1 MNDFHLFSIY
11 IENKDFNKAMLIL
24 RDKPESISRKIMIK
38 ARVKV
43 PAYTGESFWAW
54 AQNDFIETCRAVQEN
69 INVQPKHN
77 TIQNAPLEYNR
88 AQSRDTGL
96 DKTPCVPD
104 NAARSLQH
112 DIPEPSTAGVVCRG
126 ENGVPSV
133 HPGLG
138 DKRAE
143 EARKT
148 SAECKPSVVM
158 GNSNPTGVRPGLSGR
173 ISLVRAQHSVRI
185 CRRHPAARARPN
197 QKALRYP
204 FRPSVAVCHDTAADP
219 GQLRPAG
226 AGTGNRRSTLS
237 VSGCK
242 LLPHYRRD
250 TRRWRTTDT
259 EWDNAFS
266 HPTCGHAIDG
276 YSPHAGISGHRGV
289 TDTKLCSGQRKA
301 LYATPFFLCRLPRP
315 PGAARACTVDPCVV
329 KPGND
334 VQTLVCR
341 SAA

>member
-1 MNDFHLFSIY
+1 MNDFHLFSIH
-11 IENKDFNKAMLIL
+11 IANKDINKAMLIF
-24 RDKPESISRKIMIK
+24 RDKPESIARKIMIK

-43 PAYTGESFWAW
+43 PAYTGKSFWAW
-54 AQNDFIETCRAVQEN
+54 AQKYIIETCRAVHEN

-77 TIQNAPLEYNR
+77 TIQNVPLGHNR
-88 AQSRDTGL
+88 AKSGDTGL

-112 DIPEPSTAGVVCRG
+112 DIPEPSPAGVVCRR

-143 EARKT
+143 ETRKT
-148 SAECKPSVVM
+148 SAECQPSVVM
-158 GNSNPTGVRPGLSGR
+158 GNSNTTSVRAGLSGR
-173 ISLVRAQHSVRI
+173 TSLVRAQHSVRI
-185 CRRHPAARARPN
+185 CRRHPAARASPN

-204 FRPSVAVCHDTAADP
+204 FRASVAVCHDTAADP
-219 GQLRPAG
+219 GQLWPAG

-237 VSGCK
+237 VSACK
-242 LLPHYRRD
+242 PLPHYRRD
-250 TRRWRTTDT
+250 TRRLRTTDT

-266 HPTCGHAIDG
+266 HPSCGHAIDG
-276 YSPHAGISGHRGV
+276 HSPHDGISGHRRV

-301 LYATPFFLCRLPRP
+301 LYATPFFYFAYLGHLALLALALWIP
-315 PGAARACTVDPCVV
+315 V
-329 KPGND
+329 
-334 VQTLVCR
+334 
-341 SAA
+341 S